1 MRKYIITHILTG
13 IVGLLAIIL
22 HGSCDS
28 SDLVS
33 RVEPKLEMQ
42 DELFIG
48 PSASREVLDLHST
61 YPWFAEASDGWIKLQ
76 RYRGQALKPDSIVA
90 MIEENPNME
99 PREGWIEIRLMD

>member
-61 YPWFAEASDGWIKLQ
+61 YPWFA
-76 RYRGQALKPDSIVA
+76 
-90 MIEENPNME
+90 
-99 PREGWIEIRLMD
+99 